1 MSIAQRRGTA
11 YLARMRSLCLL
22 LTIGLLTSC
31 SVGNDFSRT
40 TFQKKRYSRGYYV
53 HKAKDRSVPNS
64 TVEAAVAPSESQ
76 DKPAPSS
83 TEVVPPVVAG
93 NTEPTPIQ
101 SSRLERAQPGPLRV
115 SIPPREVAGMAHQ
128 ERSLLLPETQDTEEP
143 SERKPVHWTTI
154 ANLITLMG
162 GMVGSL
168 FNSPWVQLGLAA
180 PLFAAISFAFAGPRR
195 RHSGMGAAILTFLLF
210 FITLIA
216 LGSREVGFGGG
227 FVTFLAALILLACW
241 LAYAVANRFFAP
253 DRVAESEAFHGVDME
268 ANPEPELKWH
278 RSTWISL
285 AMVATSLVLMVSG
298 ASGLFLLTL
307 PALAWFP
314 ATYALLKSNAERSHS
329 GRGINQILFFSTLAW
344 FVLYVA
350 FILPWWGNFPYFGW
364 Q

>member
-1 MSIAQRRGTA
+1 M
-11 YLARMRSLCLL
+11 L
-22 LTIGLLTSC
+22 LTIGLLASC

-64 TVEAAVAPSESQ
+64 PDDPAAATSESQ
-76 DKPAPSS
+76 DKPASS
-83 TEVVPPVVAG
+83 TMEVVPPGVAG
-93 NTEPTPIQ
+93 NAEPTPIQ
-101 SSRLERAQPGPLRV
+101 SSRSEWAQPRPV
-115 SIPPREVAGMAHQ
+115 SLPIPVREMAGMAHN
-128 ERSLLLPETQDTEEP
+128 ERSLLLPEPQDNEEK

-168 FNSPWVQLGLAA
+168 LNSPWVQLGLAA

-195 RHSGMGAAILTFLLF
+195 RNSGMGAAILTFLLF

-216 LGSREVGFGGG
+216 LESREFGFVGG

-268 ANPEPELKWH
+268 ADPEPELKWH
-278 RSTWISL
+278 RTTWISL
-285 AMVATSLVLMVSG
+285 AMIATSLVLMVSG
-298 ASGLFLLTL
+298 ARGLFLLSL

-329 GRGINQILFFSTLAW
+329 GRGINRILFFSTLAW
-344 FVLYVA
+344 FVLYLA

>member
-1 MSIAQRRGTA
+1 M
-11 YLARMRSLCLL
+11 L
-22 LTIGLLTSC
+22 LTIGLLASC

-64 TVEAAVAPSESQ
+64 PDDPAAATSESQ
-76 DKPAPSS
+76 DKPASS
-83 TEVVPPVVAG
+83 TMEVVPPGVAG
-93 NTEPTPIQ
+93 NAEPTPIQ
-101 SSRLERAQPGPLRV
+101 SSRSEWAQPRPV
-115 SIPPREVAGMAHQ
+115 SLPIPVREMAGMAHN
-128 ERSLLLPETQDTEEP
+128 ERSLLLPEPQDNEEK

-168 FNSPWVQLGLAA
+168 FNSPWVQIGLAA

-195 RHSGMGAAILTFLLF
+195 RNSGMGAAILTFLLF

-216 LGSREVGFGGG
+216 LESREFGFVGG

-268 ANPEPELKWH
+268 ADPEPELKWH
-278 RSTWISL
+278 RTTWISL
-285 AMVATSLVLMVSG
+285 AMIATSLVLMVSG
-298 ASGLFLLTL
+298 ARGLFLLSL

-329 GRGINQILFFSTLAW
+329 GRGINRILFFSTLAW
-344 FVLYVA
+344 FVLYLA

>member
-1 MSIAQRRGTA
+1 MQSTGCWLGILVIF
-11 YLARMRSLCLL
+11 LA
-22 LTIGLLTSC
+22 SC
-31 SVGNDFSRT
+31 SLGNGVSST

-53 HKAKDRSVPNS
+53 HKAKDRSIPNS

-83 TEVVPPVVAG
+83 AEVVPPEVAG
-93 NTEPTPIQ
+93 NAEPMPIQ
-101 SSRLERAQPGPLRV
+101 SSRSEWAQPGPLRV
-115 SIPPREVAGMAHQ
+115 SIPAREVTGMVHEEQ
-128 ERSLLLPETQDTEEP
+128 VLLLPELQDSEEP

-154 ANLITLMG
+154 ANLITLIG
-162 GMVGSL
+162 GIIGSL
-168 FNSPWVQLGLAA
+168 FNSPSVQLGLAA

-195 RHSGMGAAILTFLLF
+195 RNSGMGAAILTFLLF

-216 LGSREVGFGGG
+216 LESREVLFEGFY
-227 FVTFLAALILLACW
+227 TFLAALILLACW

-253 DRVAESEAFHGVDME
+253 DRVAEPEAFHGVDME
-268 ANPEPELKWH
+268 ADPEPELKWH
-278 RSTWISL
+278 RTTWISL
-285 AMVATSLVLMVSG
+285 AMIATSLALMVSG

-329 GRGINQILFFSTLAW
+329 GKGINRILFFSTLAW
-344 FVLYVA
+344 FVLYLA